1 MAVVSVRMNEEES
14 RLFMSYAKLHG
25 LSISEAYKRALLEK
39 IEDEFDAADLIEAAA
54 DLIEAAARFEK
65 EPKTHSLDELRKTYG
80 L

>member
-54 DLIEAAARFEK
+54 RFEK

>member
-39 IEDEFDAADLIEAAA
+39 IEDEFAAA

-65 EPKTHSLDELRKTYG
+65 EPKTHSLDGLRKTYG

>member
-54 DLIEAAARFEK
+54 RFEK

-80 L
+80 LSLIHI

>member
-39 IEDEFDAADLIEAAA
+39 IEDEFDAADLIEV
-54 DLIEAAARFEK
+54 AARFEK

>member
-14 RLFMSYAKLHG
+14 RLFMSYAKLHV

-54 DLIEAAARFEK
+54 RFEK

>member
-1 MAVVSVRMNEEES
+1 
-14 RLFMSYAKLHG
+14 MSYAKLHG

-54 DLIEAAARFEK
+54 RFEK

>member
-39 IEDEFDAADLIEAAA
+39 IEDEFDAADLT
-54 DLIEAAARFEK
+54 EAAARFEE
-65 EPKTHSLDELRKTYG
+65 EPKTHSLDDLRKTYAV
-80 L
+80 

>member
-25 LSISEAYKRALLEK
+25 LSISEAYKRALLKK
-39 IEDEFDAADLIEAAA
+39 IEDEFDAA

>member
-39 IEDEFDAADLIEAAA
+39 IEDEFDAADLIEAT
-54 DLIEAAARFEK
+54 ARFEK

>member
-39 IEDEFDAADLIEAAA
+39 IEDEFDAADLNEAAA
-54 DLIEAAARFEK
+54 HFEK
-65 EPKTHSLDELRKTYG
+65 KTKTHSLDELRKTYG

>member
-39 IEDEFDAADLIEAAA
+39 IEDEFDAADLV
-54 DLIEAAARFEK
+54 EAAARFEK

>member
-54 DLIEAAARFEK
+54 RFEE

>member
-54 DLIEAAARFEK
+54 RFEK
-65 EPKTHSLDELRKTYG
+65 EPETHSLDELRKTYG

>member
-14 RLFMSYAKLHG
+14 RLFMSYATLHG

-54 DLIEAAARFEK
+54 RFEK

>member
-39 IEDEFDAADLIEAAA
+39 IEDEFDAAA
-54 DLIEAAARFEK
+54 LIEAAARFEK

>member
-39 IEDEFDAADLIEAAA
+39 IEDEFDAADLISGST
-54 DLIEAAARFEK
+54 DN
-65 EPKTHSLDELRKTYG
+65 D
-80 L
+80 

>member
-54 DLIEAAARFEK
+54 RFEK
-65 EPKTHSLDELRKTYG
+65 EPKAHSLDELRKTYG

>member
-14 RLFMSYAKLHG
+14 RLFMSYAKLNG

-54 DLIEAAARFEK
+54 RFEK

>member
-54 DLIEAAARFEK
+54 RFEK
-65 EPKTHSLDELRKTYG
+65 EPKTHSLDELRKEYTS
-80 L
+80 

>member
-1 MAVVSVRMNEEES
+1 MAVISVRMNEEES

-54 DLIEAAARFEK
+54 RFEK

>member
-14 RLFMSYAKLHG
+14 RLLMSYAKLHG

-54 DLIEAAARFEK
+54 RFEK

>member
-1 MAVVSVRMNEEES
+1 MDVVSVRMNEEES

-54 DLIEAAARFEK
+54 RFEK

>member
-54 DLIEAAARFEK
+54 RYEK